1 MRRALA
7 QLGGAGFQDGTRPTE
22 QTDMLI
28 PTMPDTVK
36 ANGIQLA
43 KVADLVDA
51 TSATGRPST
60 EQRITPHIDG
70 FARNRGPGLGLML
83 GATTYLYPVEK
94 DGGAFCFWPRTHLPT
109 YHFFAQHP
117 EEIEDGASFDKIFG
131 DAAGG
136 LEPHEFT
143 GNAGDAVLWHNFT
156 FHSGSSESPR
166 PTRHPHSNFWIRFG
180 SDPLFR
186 LPIQRTIVALHGWR
200 CSRAGT
206 TRT

>member
-1 MRRALA
+1 MPREPLFGSLPQMRRALA

-36 ANGIQLA
+36 ANGLQLA

-156 FHSGSSESPR
+156 FHSGSSEP
-166 PTRHPHSNFWIRFG
+166 PPPPPHNHHNLLDDVMSCGLW
-180 SDPLFR
+180 
-186 LPIQRTIVALHGWR
+186 V
-200 CSRAGT
+200 
-206 TRT
+206 